1 MKIQYL
7 RTIFLGE
14 LYEFLFRFLGL
25 RGRQPHK
32 PRSSKKRGFYFLNT
46 SIFRTFTSPSIF
58 IKSSQSSESKSAP
71 KYLAVARII
80 ASGSFIFRFLAV
92 L

>member
-32 PRSSKKRGFYFLNT
+32 PTSPKKRGDEGEVWEEE
-46 SIFRTFTSPSIF
+46 I
-58 IKSSQSSESKSAP
+58 
-71 KYLAVARII
+71 
-80 ASGSFIFRFLAV
+80 
-92 L
+92 